1 MSPVCETESIPIP
14 YQIEVGSDLCIPGS
28 LLGERNSFS
37 REKDVKLKNKTKQM
51 QVKKEEAQTLCPGHQ
66 SLGPENKGDRQQ
78 GSASPSLFKQDND
91 ADWSLLPPSN
101 LVCSQLLS
109 KQEGQEELT
118 IPAAENTMVPLKS
131 LPSRLSLVGDREPF
145 TYFTRKLA
153 SVVLGPQ
160 TMAEEPGK

>member
-1 MSPVCETESIPIP
+1 M
-14 YQIEVGSDLCIPGS
+14 
-28 LLGERNSFS
+28 
-37 REKDVKLKNKTKQM
+37 
-51 QVKKEEAQTLCPGHQ
+51 CPGHR

-78 GSASPSLFKQDND
+78 ESASPSLFKQDND
-91 ADWSLLPPSN
+91 ADWSLLPPPN

-118 IPAAENTMVPLKS
+118 IPGAENTMVPLQS

-145 TYFTRKLA
+145 THFTRKLA

-160 TMAEEPGK
+160 TVAEEWESKKTKQTWLCGRASHVTTSALFPPPPCLPHCYQNVKKAYYFHCQGQCLLLPI